1 MKKINLSRITIK
13 TLEGQEQKVDIKN
26 EFCNHLYFRG
36 KTLQEVELARRLY
49 HSSNDEDVT
58 EEESKI
64 ITDTVKHMGYGY
76 VLYKAISETLGMKAE

>member
-13 TLEGQEQKVDIKN
+13 TLEGQEQQVDIKN

-49 HSSNDEDVT
+49 HNDENVT
-58 EEESKI
+58 EEEAKI
-64 ITDTVKHMGYGY
+64 ITDTVKQMGYGY
-76 VLYKAISETLGMKAE
+76 VLYKAISETLGVKE

>member
-26 EFCNHLYFRG
+26 EFCNYLYFRG

-49 HSSNDEDVT
+49 HSSDDEDVT
-58 EEESKI
+58 EEEAKI
-64 ITDTVKHMGYGY
+64 ITDTVKRMGYGY
-76 VLYKAISETLGMKAE
+76 VLYKAISENLGMKAE

>member
-13 TLEGQEQKVDIKN
+13 TLEGQEQQVDIKN

-49 HSSNDEDVT
+49 HSSDDENVT
-58 EEESKI
+58 EEEAKI
-64 ITDTVKHMGYGY
+64 ITDTVKQMGYGY
-76 VLYKAISETLGMKAE
+76 VLYDAISETLGLKAE

>member
-13 TLEGQEQKVDIKN
+13 TLEGQEQQVDIKN

-49 HSSNDEDVT
+49 HSSNDENVT
-58 EEESKI
+58 DEEAKI
-64 ITDTVKHMGYGY
+64 ITDTVKQIGYGY
-76 VLYKAISETLGMKAE
+76 VLHKAISETLGMKAE

>member
-13 TLEGQEQKVDIKN
+13 TLEGQEQQVDIKN

-49 HSSNDEDVT
+49 YSSDDENVT
-58 EEESKI
+58 DEEVKI
-64 ITDTVKHMGYGY
+64 ITDTVKQMGYGF
-76 VLYKAISETLGMKAE
+76 VLYKAVAETLELKIE

>member
-13 TLEGQEQKVDIKN
+13 TLEGQEQQVDIKN

-49 HSSNDEDVT
+49 HSSDDENVT
-58 EEESKI
+58 DEEAKI
-64 ITDTVKHMGYGY
+64 IIDTLKQMGYGY
-76 VLYKAISETLGMKAE
+76 VLRHAISETLGLKAE